1 MEANPA
7 MPSPLLAI
15 LERYRS
21 FSTRQKIA
29 LVGAIA
35 LLFVIGSWG
44 IYYSSGT
51 QKVVAEKIISS
62 EDKEDIIRVL
72 DNMGIEAHLDGDR
85 VLVKEE
91 AFNRASQA
99 LMRVGLPR
107 SSRSVAEAMRQI
119 PFGTTAF
126 HEQVV
131 EAEARQNELASR
143 IEEMEG
149 VRRARVII
157 NIPKP
162 SVFLRDEVTASAA
175 VTIYMHK
182 GFVLDKDMVRSVAS
196 IVAAAGVPEET
207 VRVIDGRTGRVASTM
222 QSKEGLNTTQLEY
235 IDKIKHAREEDIVR
249 TLLPITGQGR
259 VSATVSVDVD
269 FSRTEQ
275 TSENFKPNPLPTESV
290 IRSQHI
296 KEGTSPS
303 ATAGGVPGALSNQ
316 PPGAASAP
324 LVAPGGTGAAAGA
337 TTALINAQRESVV
350 NYEVDKTIRHT
361 RGSEWAIKRVTASVV
376 VNVDPDRYNG
386 KNKNSTFKSKE
397 DFDKQV
403 NDLIKA
409 AIGFDDK
416 RGDTIQ
422 VVNTP
427 FAEEEP
433 LPIYKNPRNIALV
446 KDVLIHLLWGGI
458 ILYLVLGVIRPMF
471 RHLFAVNQ
479 IAAAKEAK
487 EAKVSAETAETR
499 EAAAEAE
506 KDVAIAQHE
515 EAHAEANA
523 ALQRDLDILDHERTV
538 VQAMIRQDPRMAA
551 EILKQWMASNE

>member
-1 MEANPA
+1 

-29 LVGAIA
+29 LVGAISF
-35 LLFVIGSWG
+35 LFVAGSWG
-44 IYYSSGT
+44 IYYSAGT
-51 QKVVAEKIISS
+51 QKVIAEKIASS
-62 EDKEDIIRVL
+62 EDREDIIRVL
-72 DNMGIEAHLDGDR
+72 DNMGIDAHIDGDR
-85 VLVKEE
+85 ILVKEE
-91 AFNRASQA
+91 VANRAAQA

-107 SSRSVAEAMRQI
+107 TSRSMAEAMRQI

-131 EAEARQNELASR
+131 EAEARQNELAGR

-182 GFVLDKDMVRSVAS
+182 GFMLEKDMVRSVAS
-196 IVAAAGVPEET
+196 IVAAAGVPEDS

-222 QSKEGLNTTQLEY
+222 QSKEGLNNTQLEY

-275 TSENFKPNPLPTESV
+275 TSENFKPNPLPAESV

-324 LVAPGGTGAAAGA
+324 LVAPGGTGAVGGA
-337 TTALINAQRESVV
+337 STALINAQRESVV

-386 KNKNSTFKSKE
+386 KDKNSTFKSKE
-397 DFDKQV
+397 DFDRQV

-446 KDVLIHLLWGGI
+446 KDILIHLLWGGI

-471 RHLFAVNQ
+471 RYLFAVNQ
-479 IAAAKEAK
+479 TAAAKAK
-487 EAKVSAETAETR
+487 EAKVATETVEER
-499 EAAAEAE
+499 EAAAVAV
-506 KDVAIAQHE
+506 KDEVIAQHE

-538 VQAMIRQDPRMAA
+538 VQSMIRQDPRMAA
-551 EILKQWMASNE
+551 EILKQWMSSDE